1 MYFRFCSVFHPDY
14 SKYADTVIT
23 DTNHSIIAIMHPT
36 LSLSVDRSSSET
48 SAPHTWSFY
57 NWTWL
62 VQLPHPNLPS
72 PCVLNARLLS
82 GQTNTFH
89 ILNSIP
95 PHLPHTSF
103 LSVSTQWTLIFV
115 HCLTESAPS
124 LCSVVQTTSIYP
136 SLSPSRLIPIQI
148 ILSAAI
154 HLVQSHSHVIC
165 SLPSS
170 TLLI

>member
-72 PCVLNARLLS
+72 PCVLNAPSLRTDQHFSYPQQHPATSSSYIISVCFHPMNLNFRTLLDR
-82 GQTNTFH
+82 
-89 ILNSIP
+89 
-95 PHLPHTSF
+95 
-103 LSVSTQWTLIFV
+103 VSTIFMFCCPNHLNLPFFITKPTNSNPNNTLS
-115 HCLTESAPS
+115 CNT
-124 LCSVVQTTSIYP
+124 
-136 SLSPSRLIPIQI
+136 
-148 ILSAAI
+148 
-154 HLVQSHSHVIC
+154 
-165 SLPSS
+165 SS
-170 TLLI
+170 TVPLSRHMLVTF